1 MLSTPRSQKGLFK
14 SDFEK
19 KVDESTIYR
28 SVSTDCLLNR
38 LYRNHSLELLNTI
51 QRIIP
56 QQETAEDVL
65 HDAFLKIRDGI
76 HLYKAERSQLLTW
89 SKAVAKNT
97 AVDHLRLKINRNNK
111 LNQSI
116 DHSEAELGLRH
127 IYSFNIEKIGLR
139 QLFTL
144 LSADQSAVL
153 ELFYYQGYT
162 HEEVSEALNLPL
174 GTTKTRI
181 RTSIKKLRRYFN

>member
-28 SVSTDCLLNR
+28 PVSTDCLLNR

-56 QQETAEDVL
+56 QQETAEDIL

>member
-28 SVSTDCLLNR
+28 SVGTDCLLNR

-56 QQETAEDVL
+56 QQETAEDIL

-181 RTSIKKLRRYFN
+181 RASIKKLRRYFN